1 MSESLEMVV
10 RLVVAGLLAGVIGA
24 EREYRAK
31 VAGVRTH
38 LLVALGAA
46 LMMIVSRYG
55 FGGQGDPSR
64 VAAQIVSGVGFLGA
78 GSIIVQKHAVHG
90 LTTAAGIWVSAG
102 IGMAVAAGLYTV
114 AVATTVL
121 ALIGLE
127 AFGGVVGRLKRAEES
142 ELKENRKS
150 PPTAEASLRDFRSGK
165 HTAAE

>member
-10 RLVVAGLLAGVIGA
+10 RLVVAGLLAGIIGA

-55 FGGQGDPSR
+55 FDGQGDPSR

-102 IGMAVAAGLYTV
+102 IGMAVASGLYVV
-114 AVATTVL
+114 AVITTVL

-127 AFGGVVGRLKRAEES
+127 AFGGVVNHLKKQEKS
-142 ELKENRKS
+142 ER
-150 PPTAEASLRDFRSGK
+150 G
-165 HTAAE
+165 

>member
-1 MSESLEMVV
+1 MPESFEMVV
-10 RLVVAGLLAGVIGA
+10 RLVVAGLLAGIIGA

-102 IGMAVAAGLYTV
+102 IGMAVASGLYTV
-114 AVATTVL
+114 AVATTIL

-127 AFGGVVGRLKRAEES
+127 AFGGVVGRLKRTEES
-142 ELKENRKS
+142 S
-150 PPTAEASLRDFRSGK
+150 PNPPSSSR
-165 HTAAE
+165 